1 MIFDRPPRFAEST
14 FAYAEPRGESILSRR
29 RTDRPSNRRTDTAR
43 RGATHRRGGQ
53 GGGGRPGSRR
63 RRRPHIRVLASV
75 ATVGA
80 FALGG
85 LLVTEQD
92 SAESRTMAT
101 PQDPD
106 ELRASEEAVFVPPS
120 PSPSVSESP
129 SPSPSPSPSTQEP
142 DEPDESAEQSVIPV
156 PATGPGTFT
165 TAQASGEAVGQG
177 TIRTYQVQVED
188 GIELSA
194 RQAAREVAA
203 ILAHPRGWTN
213 DGVNGFRLVASG
225 PADFIVKIATP
236 GTADAICGA
245 AGLNTRGELNCAVG
259 PTVVVNLKR
268 WVLGSPQ
275 FAGPVTEYRA
285 LIVNHEV
292 GHRIGR
298 GHETCPGPGRPAP
311 AMMQQI
317 KGLKGCVANAWP
329 YDADGTYLGGPSVP

>member
-1 MIFDRPPRFAEST
+1 M
-14 FAYAEPRGESILSRR
+14 
-29 RTDRPSNRRTDTAR
+29 
-43 RGATHRRGGQ
+43 
-53 GGGGRPGSRR
+53 
-63 RRRPHIRVLASV
+63 

>member
-1 MIFDRPPRFAEST
+1 M
-14 FAYAEPRGESILSRR
+14 SRR
-29 RTDRPSNRRTDTAR
+29 RNDRRTGTAR
-43 RGATHRRGGQ
+43 RGAARQEGRGRRARRSDRRG
-53 GGGGRPGSRR
+53 
-63 RRRPHIRVLASV
+63 RRPHIRVLASM

-85 LLVTEQD
+85 LLVSQQG
-92 SAESRTMAT
+92 SADSRTMAT

-106 ELRASEEAVFVPPS
+106 EPRASEEAVFVPPS
-120 PSPSVSESP
+120 PS
-129 SPSPSPSPSTQEP
+129 TQEP
-142 DEPDESAEQSVIPV
+142 AEPSAIPV

-177 TIRTYQVQVED
+177 TIRTYRVQVED

-194 RQAAREVAA
+194 RQAAQEVAA

-213 DGVNGFRLVASG
+213 DGVNGFRLVADG
-225 PADFIVKIATP
+225 PADFTVKIATP

-292 GHRIGR
+292 GHRIGH

-329 YDADGTYLGGPSVP
+329 YDTDGTYLGGPSVP